1 MSRIKKIA
9 VHVEGGAQD
18 TRVLRLAG
26 ALAARFG
33 AAIEAV
39 FAMVPAYIPAT
50 IAAIST
56 PQIIE
61 AQRAIYLKRA
71 ETAKKTL
78 ASTMMPQQGAVW
90 TQVEAQVADAI
101 VARGRYA
108 DLTVLGQPE
117 ETDVA
122 AEYDVPA
129 DVAMSLG
136 RPILMVPY
144 AGSFSDAGKRVLVAW
159 NGTRESA
166 RALSDALPF
175 LADASEITILAVNP
189 RAQTEAMEADLEA
202 WLAAHGLA
210 GKTRAAHTNEIG
222 VADVLLSA
230 AADASADLL
239 VMGAYGRSRL
249 RELILGGVTHDIFR
263 RMTIPVLMS
272 H

>member
-1 MSRIKKIA
+1 MPWIKKIA
-9 VHVEGGAQD
+9 VHLEGGAQD
-18 TRVLRLAG
+18 ARVLRLAG

-39 FAMVPAYIPAT
+39 FANVPAYVPAS
-50 IAAIST
+50 IDAILT

-61 AQRAIYLKRA
+61 AQREIYLKRA
-71 ETAKKTL
+71 EAAKKAF
-78 ASTMMPQQGAVW
+78 ASTTLPQQKVVW
-90 TQVEAQVADAI
+90 TQVEAPVADAI

-175 LADASEITILAVNP
+175 LVGANEITVLAVNP
-189 RAQTEAMEADLEA
+189 HAQNEAMEADLNA
-202 WLAAHGLA
+202 WLTVHGLV
-210 GKTRAAHTNEIG
+210 GKIRAAHTNEID
-222 VADVLLSA
+222 VSDVLLSA
-230 AADASADLL
+230 AADFSADLL
-239 VMGAYGRSRL
+239 VMGAYGRPRL

-263 RMTIPVLMS
+263 RMTVPVLMS